1 MKLTMLFALL
11 ATGFFQIGITPLA
24 EMSYLVAGILAYVQ
38 GGRSVAHVTS
48 QIRLSNLSSN
58 AATATPAVA

>member
-11 ATGFFQIGITPLA
+11 ATGLFQAGITPLA
-24 EMSYLVAGILAYVQ
+24 EMNYLVAGVLAYIQ

-58 AATATPAVA
+58 AASATPAVA

>member
-1 MKLTMLFALL
+1 M
-11 ATGFFQIGITPLA
+11 PLA

-38 GGRSVAHVTS
+38 GGRSVAHVTA

>member
-11 ATGFFQIGITPLA
+11 ATGLFQVGITPLA
-24 EMSYLVAGILAYVQ
+24 EMCYLVAGVLAYIQ

-58 AATATPAVA
+58 AASATPAVA

>member
-11 ATGFFQIGITPLA
+11 ATGLFQVGITPLA
-24 EMSYLVAGILAYVQ
+24 EMSYLVAGVLAYIQ

-58 AATATPAVA
+58 AASATQAVA